1 MQANLTKTL
10 PLALEDLTKYGLIL
24 TWTNVMVPVVVLG
37 LFYILI
43 GFFVNG
49 SYVKAFWTI
58 NFNSDRTGSR
68 KVIRLM
74 DTTATIF
81 MLVSMIIGFAS
92 LFIDQYDIDFDPD
105 GFVKDV
111 VDACKEFGD
120 QINPVMIQLNK
131 VVDAIDK
138 HYTCET
144 VYSVLGTGTALTI
157 FASFFPGAGTVASA
171 GSRSAYYGVRTAN
184 ALTNLA
190 QRLKRSMSTVWSVSR
205 TVTKV
210 SFFMTKNM
218 NKIILASNSV
228 DIGRMLPLLPPVIL
242 GLYVMF
248 GVFWPNRIVFFS
260 AKQRRNHM
268 SKRFLSWTLALIVLL
283 VAILI
288 NTLILDELVELLD
301 DNVPIAKVQL
311 KVNLGWKL
319 AMTASA
325 LSLFGTFLNWIVALV
340 LMISTNNDHENLTN
354 AEIDWKNELEKREL
368 VTIRTA
374 LGNVYQKRTH
384 LKYKR
389 SRISPWTWCLPILLT
404 LMACG
409 FGVLAN
415 FYPKMEMIREPRGPF
430 GRQLDKLY
438 RKVSLFEN
446 DKDDVVK
453 DTELECLPLAT
464 IDDVLHSN
472 NGHHLS
478 NVLMQPVDKFFNMTD
493 IIIGPIKKSL
503 NKFRDNIVSELDD
516 EIFEGNLDE
525 HWQTLKNL
533 KTAQLPYVGLI
544 FTIPRFL
551 CLLILMFGCFMA
563 SIFKCNMRIICQSL
577 EPRKIVDAYGKVA
590 LFSLIYVLGA
600 QLALVNLLTSFG
612 VPFYH
617 IYVKFSAGFVYD
629 MVADCILMATYIG
642 MNNEFFFAI
651 PKRKTT
657 VTYEVPGVSD
667 PGPNEPGQII

>member
-10 PLALEDLTKYGLIL
+10 AFEVDFGKFGLIF
-24 TWTNVMVPVVVLG
+24 TWTNVMVPMVGFG

-43 GFFVNG
+43 GLFVNG

-58 NFNSDRTGSR
+58 NFNSDRKGSR

-74 DTTATIF
+74 DTMASIF

-111 VDACKEFGD
+111 VDACTEFETH
-120 QINPVMIQLNK
+120 INPVMTQLNK
-131 VVDAIDK
+131 VVDDIDK
-138 HYTCET
+138 HYTCDN
-144 VYSVLGTGTALTI
+144 VYKALGTGTALTI

-184 ALTNLA
+184 AFTNLG
-190 QRLKRSMSTVWSVSR
+190 QRLKRSMSTIWSVSR

-210 SFFMTKNM
+210 SFFMGKNM
-218 NKIILASNSV
+218 KKIILASNSV

-248 GVFWPNRIVFFS
+248 GVFWPNRIVFFT

-268 SKRFLSWTLALIVLL
+268 SKRFWSWTLALIVLL

-288 NTLILDELVELLD
+288 NTIILDELVELLD
-301 DNVPIAKVQL
+301 DNMKPVAKVQL

-325 LSLFGTFLNWIVALV
+325 LSLFGTFLNWIIALV
-340 LMISTNNDHENLTN
+340 FVISTNNDHENLTN

-409 FGVLAN
+409 FGILAN

-430 GRQLDKLY
+430 GRQLNKLY

-453 DTELECLPLAT
+453 DTELECLPWPNL
-464 IDDVLHSN
+464 DDVFYSGKDQN
-472 NGHHLS
+472 I
-478 NVLMQPVDKFFNMTD
+478 LMVPVDKFFNITD
-493 IIIGPIKKSL
+493 IIIRPIKKSL
-503 NKFRDNIVSELDD
+503 NKFRDNLILEVDD
-516 EIFEGNLDE
+516 EIFDGNMDE
-525 HWQTLKNL
+525 HWQNLKNL

-544 FTIPRFL
+544 FSIPRFI
-551 CLLILMFGCFMA
+551 CLMILIFGCFMA
-563 SIFKCNMRIICQSL
+563 SIFQCNMQIICQSL
-577 EPRKIVDAYGKVA
+577 EPQKIVDAYGKVA
-590 LFSLIYVLGA
+590 LFSLIYIVGA
-600 QLALVNLLTSFG
+600 QLSLVNLLTSFG
-612 VPFYH
+612 IPFYH
-617 IYVKFSAGFVYD
+617 IFVKFSAGFVYD
-629 MVADCILMATYIG
+629 VVADSILIATYIG